1 MKTSKKLLSL
11 SLSAA
16 LVFTTVFAGA
26 ESIFAETSVT
36 EKDCPAPLELA
47 ENCTLDFENA
57 ETAGAVKAT
66 GVNASLQAMTEMRS
80 VTAVNINTTTEANA
94 YKTGLY
100 DRNNL
105 WSIPVKIPAAGN
117 FLINLVSTGNNNV
130 YLFDT
135 PNPGADT
142 KPIAAMALP
151 ASQSDSDIYSF
162 SARVAKAGTY
172 YLVFATDSYSSI
184 QTALQVFYAKALKS
198 GSSTAVT
205 SGKVRYASVSGTG
218 YRYFKITVPGTRY
231 LRIDIPWGD
240 GGQDAAYK
248 IKLMNSSKKK
258 NLLKG
263 IVNLKK
269 DGRGYTT
276 YAGVPKGTYY
286 VAVSTATDSAYSIKV
301 TSTKVTDKSGSTRS
315 KANRMYKGNSR
326 SGIITATQSSSSG
339 DWYKLVLGSTQRV
352 ELDIITKSGGYS
364 GGIKFSVY
372 SGSKTKAFGTAEYY
386 YGEPNGTLHLYTS
399 GYGDRLVKGTY
410 YIKVQKYGSGSGYY
424 KLKWK

>member
-66 GVNASLQAMTEMRS
+66 GGKASLQAMTEMQS

-135 PNPGADT
+135 PNPDADT

-248 IKLMNSSKKK
+248 IKLMNSTKKK

-315 KANRMYKGNSR
+315 KANRMFKGNSR

-364 GGIKFSVY
+364 GGIKLSVY

-386 YGEPNGTLHLYTS
+386 YGDPNGTLHLYTS

>member
-66 GVNASLQAMTEMRS
+66 GVNASLQAMTEMQS

>member
-1 MKTSKKLLSL
+1 M
-11 SLSAA
+11 
-16 LVFTTVFAGA
+16 FAGA

-66 GVNASLQAMTEMRS
+66 GVNASLQAMTEMQS

>member
-66 GVNASLQAMTEMRS
+66 GVNASLQAMTEMQS

-94 YKTGLY
+94 YKTGVY

-117 FLINLVSTGNNNV
+117 FLINLVSIGNNNV

-240 GGQDAAYK
+240 GGQNAAYK

>member
-66 GVNASLQAMTEMRS
+66 GVNASLQAMTEMQS

-151 ASQSDSDIYSF
+151 VSQSDSDIYSF

>member
-66 GVNASLQAMTEMRS
+66 GVNASLQAMTEMQS

-151 ASQSDSDIYSF
+151 ASPERQRYIF
-162 SARVAKAGTY
+162 LLRPCCKKQALTIW
-172 YLVFATDSYSSI
+172 YLQPDSYSKDSDCPAGLLCKGSEI
-184 QTALQVFYAKALKS
+184 RRLYSSDLRQSSLCLCIRHRLSLFQNYRTGHQVS
-198 GSSTAVT
+198 EN
-205 SGKVRYASVSGTG
+205 RHSV
-218 YRYFKITVPGTRY
+218 
-231 LRIDIPWGD
+231 
-240 GGQDAAYK
+240 
-248 IKLMNSSKKK
+248 
-258 NLLKG
+258 
-263 IVNLKK
+263 
-269 DGRGYTT
+269 GR
-276 YAGVPKGTYY
+276 
-286 VAVSTATDSAYSIKV
+286 
-301 TSTKVTDKSGSTRS
+301 R
-315 KANRMYKGNSR
+315 R
-326 SGIITATQSSSSG
+326 SGCRIQNQA
-339 DWYKLVLGSTQRV
+339 D
-352 ELDIITKSGGYS
+352 EL
-364 GGIKFSVY
+364 
-372 SGSKTKAFGTAEYY
+372 
-386 YGEPNGTLHLYTS
+386 L
-399 GYGDRLVKGTY
+399 
-410 YIKVQKYGSGSGYY
+410 
-424 KLKWK
+424 

>member
-66 GVNASLQAMTEMRS
+66 GVNASLQAMTEMQS

-117 FLINLVSTGNNNV
+117 CLINLVSTGNNNV

-240 GGQDAAYK
+240 GGQNAAYK

>member
-66 GVNASLQAMTEMRS
+66 GVNASLQAMTEMQS

-386 YGEPNGTLHLYTS
+386 YGKPNGTLHLYTS

>member
-66 GVNASLQAMTEMRS
+66 GVNASLQAMTEMQS

-205 SGKVRYASVSGTG
+205 SGKDRYASVSGTG

>member
-66 GVNASLQAMTEMRS
+66 GGKASLQAMTEMQS

-135 PNPGADT
+135 PNPDADT

-248 IKLMNSSKKK
+248 IKLMNSTKKK

-301 TSTKVTDKSGSTRS
+301 ISTKVTDKSGSTRS
-315 KANRMYKGNSR
+315 KANRMFKGNSR

-364 GGIKFSVY
+364 GGIKLSVY

-386 YGEPNGTLHLYTS
+386 YGDPNGTLHLYTS

>member
-66 GVNASLQAMTEMRS
+66 GVNASLQAMTEMQS

-410 YIKVQKYGSGSGYY
+410 YIKVQKYRSTAAEAATTN
-424 KLKWK
+424 

>member
-117 FLINLVSTGNNNV
+117 FLINLVSSGNNNV

>member
-66 GVNASLQAMTEMRS
+66 GGKASLQAMTEMQS

-135 PNPGADT
+135 PNPDADT

-151 ASQSDSDIYSF
+151 ASQSDNDIYSF

-248 IKLMNSSKKK
+248 IKLMNSTKKK

-315 KANRMYKGNSR
+315 KANRMFKGNSR

-364 GGIKFSVY
+364 GGIKLSVY

-386 YGEPNGTLHLYTS
+386 YGDPNGTLHLYTS

>member
-66 GVNASLQAMTEMRS
+66 GVNASLQAMTEMQS

-117 FLINLVSTGNNNV
+117 FLINLVSTDNNNV

-240 GGQDAAYK
+240 GGQNAAYK

>member
-1 MKTSKKLLSL
+1 M
-11 SLSAA
+11 
-16 LVFTTVFAGA
+16 
-26 ESIFAETSVT
+26 
-36 EKDCPAPLELA
+36 
-47 ENCTLDFENA
+47 
-57 ETAGAVKAT
+57 
-66 GVNASLQAMTEMRS
+66 
-80 VTAVNINTTTEANA
+80 
-94 YKTGLY
+94 
-100 DRNNL
+100 
-105 WSIPVKIPAAGN
+105 
-117 FLINLVSTGNNNV
+117 
-130 YLFDT
+130 
-135 PNPGADT
+135 
-142 KPIAAMALP
+142 
-151 ASQSDSDIYSF
+151 
-162 SARVAKAGTY
+162 
-172 YLVFATDSYSSI
+172 
-184 QTALQVFYAKALKS
+184 
-198 GSSTAVT
+198 T

-352 ELDIITKSGGYS
+352 ELGIITKSGGYS

>member
-47 ENCTLDFENA
+47 ENCTLDFDNA

-66 GVNASLQAMTEMRS
+66 GVNASLQAMTEMQS

>member
-66 GVNASLQAMTEMRS
+66 GVNASLQAMTEMQS

-117 FLINLVSTGNNNV
+117 FLINLVSIGNNNV

-240 GGQDAAYK
+240 GGQNAAYK

>member
-66 GVNASLQAMTEMRS
+66 GVNVSLQAMTEMQS

-240 GGQDAAYK
+240 GGQNAAYK

>member
-66 GVNASLQAMTEMRS
+66 GVNASLQAMTEMQS

-352 ELDIITKSGGYS
+352 ELDIITKSGGYR

>member
-66 GVNASLQAMTEMRS
+66 GVNASLQAMTEMQS

-142 KPIAAMALP
+142 KPIAAMTLP

>member
-26 ESIFAETSVT
+26 ESILAETSVT

-66 GVNASLQAMTEMRS
+66 GVNASLQAMTEMQS

>member
-36 EKDCPAPLELA
+36 EKDRPAPLELA

-66 GVNASLQAMTEMRS
+66 DGNASLQAMTEMQS

-135 PNPGADT
+135 PNPDADT

-231 LRIDIPWGD
+231 LKIDIPWGD

-248 IKLMNSSKKK
+248 IKLMNSTKKK

-301 TSTKVTDKSGSTRS
+301 TSTKVTDKGGSTRS

-364 GGIKFSVY
+364 GGIKLSVY

-386 YGEPNGTLHLYTS
+386 YGDPNGTLHLYTS

>member
-135 PNPGADT
+135 PNPDADT

-198 GSSTAVT
+198 ILNNCN
-205 SGKVRYASVSGTG
+205 
-218 YRYFKITVPGTRY
+218 FC
-231 LRIDIPWGD
+231 
-240 GGQDAAYK
+240 
-248 IKLMNSSKKK
+248 
-258 NLLKG
+258 
-263 IVNLKK
+263 
-269 DGRGYTT
+269 
-276 YAGVPKGTYY
+276 
-286 VAVSTATDSAYSIKV
+286 
-301 TSTKVTDKSGSTRS
+301 
-315 KANRMYKGNSR
+315 
-326 SGIITATQSSSSG
+326 
-339 DWYKLVLGSTQRV
+339 
-352 ELDIITKSGGYS
+352 
-364 GGIKFSVY
+364 
-372 SGSKTKAFGTAEYY
+372 
-386 YGEPNGTLHLYTS
+386 
-399 GYGDRLVKGTY
+399 
-410 YIKVQKYGSGSGYY
+410 
-424 KLKWK
+424 

>member
-36 EKDCPAPLELA
+36 EKDRPAPLELA

-66 GVNASLQAMTEMRS
+66 DGNASLQAMTEMQS

-135 PNPGADT
+135 PNPDADT

-231 LRIDIPWGD
+231 LKIDIPWGD

-248 IKLMNSSKKK
+248 IKLMNSTKKK

-276 YAGVPKGTYY
+276 YAGIPKGTYY

-364 GGIKFSVY
+364 GGIKLSVY

-386 YGEPNGTLHLYTS
+386 YGDPNGTLHLYTS

>member
-66 GVNASLQAMTEMRS
+66 GVNASLQAMTEMQS

-135 PNPGADT
+135 PNPDADT

-352 ELDIITKSGGYS
+352 ELGIITKSGGYS

>member
-66 GVNASLQAMTEMRS
+66 GVNASLQAMTEMQS

-240 GGQDAAYK
+240 GGQNAAYK

>member
-36 EKDCPAPLELA
+36 EKDRPAPLELA

-66 GVNASLQAMTEMRS
+66 DGNASLQAMTEMQS

-135 PNPGADT
+135 PNPDADT

-240 GGQDAAYK
+240 GGQNAAYK

-276 YAGVPKGTYY
+276 YAGIPKGTYY

>member
-66 GVNASLQAMTEMRS
+66 GVNASLQAMTEMQS

-269 DGRGYTT
+269 DGRGYTS